1 MFRLAG
7 EKLLLIEI
15 RKDVAV
21 ESRLF
26 AVHLCHEVLFCGR
39 PPDGLLL
46 AGVRN
51 VSRTALGTLFGYAGG
66 REVGADRHDLV

>member
-1 MFRLAG
+1 MLPF
-7 EKLLLIEI
+7 
-15 RKDVAV
+15 V
-21 ESRLF
+21 F
-26 AVHLCHEVLFCGR
+26 HEVLFCGR